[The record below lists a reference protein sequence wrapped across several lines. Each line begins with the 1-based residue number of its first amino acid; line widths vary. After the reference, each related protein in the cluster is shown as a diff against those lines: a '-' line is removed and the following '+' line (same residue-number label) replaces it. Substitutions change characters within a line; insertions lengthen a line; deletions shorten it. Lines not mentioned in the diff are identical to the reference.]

1 MEGKKFLVAAIT
13 CAMLTLGIGGTS
25 SAAEISSDFSTL
37 QVENQELSWG
47 RPGPRHQPPP
57 PPRHRQEIRRDTRNT
72 GYNNRNAGYN
82 NRGGYTSGRH
92 ETRQVTV
99 IRRSSVRI

>member
-1 MEGKKFLVAAIT
+1 MKGKKFLVAAIT
-13 CAMLTLGIGGTS
+13 CATLILGIGGTS

-37 QVENQELSWG
+37 QVENQELAWG
-47 RPGPRHQPPP
+47 RPNHRHQPPP

-72 GYNNRNAGYN
+72 GYNNR
-82 NRGGYTSGRH
+82 GGYTSGRY